1 MCCLAH
7 YAARLT
13 FFFSCFNAFSRVDIR
28 VDVKIPGG
36 VNAYVVDLRG
46 ERCECTS
53 SIHTISLFLQDSR
66 HEATL
71 EMWQET
77 YVSALL
83 RAILYSDDATYFLD
97 AYRKLDPIPSPEGEI
112 RFLQAAEALFSKG
125 QSHRYRC
132 DLFFESNVLSGWQ
145 VGSDP
150 EIQVATLVSNHLTAG
165 IMKYFGDSGRY
176 QQAANLFEKLAVKEP
191 EVSSLLAKSYI
202 GMSEFYFPM
211 ST

>member
-1 MCCLAH
+1 
-7 YAARLT
+7 
-13 FFFSCFNAFSRVDIR
+13 
-28 VDVKIPGG
+28 
-36 VNAYVVDLRG
+36 
-46 ERCECTS
+46 
-53 SIHTISLFLQDSR
+53 
-66 HEATL
+66 
-71 EMWQET
+71 MWQET

-125 QSHRYRC
+125 QSSHHRSMFS
-132 DLFFESNVLSGWQ
+132 LMKVLPGWQ

-176 QQAANLFEKLAVKEP
+176 QPAANLFEKLAVKEP

-202 GMSEFYFPM
+202 GMSAFSCFQCRCND
-211 ST
+211 S